1 MRELEIIKL
10 TMVGPFEMN
19 AKGQVE
25 QCVYT
30 SEQALYLVLV
40 SLRAVLQSHL
50 HLHL

>member
-1 MRELEIIKL
+1 MAFPYTMRELEIIKL

-30 SEQALYLVLV
+30 SV
-40 SLRAVLQSHL
+40 SSTGL
-50 HLHL
+50 